1 MYSMDLYK
9 YIKYFILG
17 GSATILVHFLVERY
31 KHGPA
36 LTAYL
41 YCAPDI
47 YLVIMYVIYKSSG
60 LKGYYTFIVHSLIN
74 YGVNLII
81 ILILAFLTNYIKTNL
96 YINFFIAFVIFICYS
111 IYYFLYI
118 YKLEFTPQSYKNK

>member
-1 MYSMDLYK
+1 MDLYK

-17 GSATILVHFLVERY
+17 GSVTLFVNYLSDKF

-47 YLVIMYVIYKSSG
+47 YLVIMYVIYKSRG

-74 YGVNLII
+74 YIANLVVILLLV
-81 ILILAFLTNYIKTNL
+81 ILINYTGLSVYLNFLL
-96 YINFFIAFVIFICYS
+96 VSVLFIIYS
-111 IYYFLYI
+111 IYYFLYV
-118 YKLEFTPQSYKNK
+118 YKLEFTPHQGR

>member
-1 MYSMDLYK
+1 MDFYK

-17 GSATILVHFLVERY
+17 GSATLLVNFLVENY

-41 YCAPDI
+41 YCAPDV
-47 YLVIMYVIYKSSG
+47 YLVIMYIVYKSSG
-60 LKGYYTFIVHSLIN
+60 LKGYYTFTLHSLIN
-74 YGVNLII
+74 YTANLIL
-81 ILILAFLTNYIKTNL
+81 ILILAFLTNYIGTSVYL
-96 YINFFIAFVIFICYS
+96 NFLIILILFICYS

-118 YKLEFTPQSYKNK
+118 YKLQFTPKKL

>member
-1 MYSMDLYK
+1 MDLYK

-17 GSATILVHFLVERY
+17 GSATILVHFLVDKF

-47 YLVIMYVIYKSSG
+47 YLVIMYIIYKSRG
-60 LKGYYTFIVHSLIN
+60 VKGYYTFGIHSLVN
-74 YGVNLII
+74 YAANMVVILLLLLLIKYTGLHI
-81 ILILAFLTNYIKTNL
+81 YATFLIALL
-96 YINFFIAFVIFICYS
+96 FFISYS
-111 IYYFLYI
+111 IYYFMNI
-118 YKLEFTPQSYKNK
+118 YKLEFTP

>member
-1 MYSMDLYK
+1 MDFYK

-17 GSATILVHFLVERY
+17 GSATLLVNFLVENY

-41 YCAPDI
+41 YCAPDV
-47 YLVIMYVIYKSSG
+47 YLVIMYIIYKSSG
-60 LKGYYTFIVHSLIN
+60 LKGYYTFTLHSLIN
-74 YGVNLII
+74 YTANLVI
-81 ILILAFLTNYIKTNL
+81 ILILAFLTNYIGTSVYL
-96 YINFFIAFVIFICYS
+96 NFLIVLILFICYS

-118 YKLEFTPQSYKNK
+118 YKLQFTPKKL

>member
-1 MYSMDLYK
+1 MDWYK
-9 YIKYFILG
+9 HIKYFILG
-17 GSATILVHFLVERY
+17 GSATLLVNCLVEKY

-47 YLVIMYVIYKSSG
+47 YLVIMYIIYKSRG

-74 YGVNLII
+74 YTANLAV
-81 ILILAFLTNYIKTNL
+81 ILLLTFLTNCTSLNIYL
-96 YINFFIAFVIFICYS
+96 NFFIVSALFICYS
-111 IYYFLYI
+111 IYYFMYI
-118 YKLEFTPQSYKNK
+118 YKLEFIPQLS

>member
-1 MYSMDLYK
+1 MELYE

-17 GSATILVHFLVERY
+17 GSVTILVNYLVENY

-47 YLVIMYVIYKSSG
+47 YLVIMYIIYKTRG
-60 LKGYYTFIVHSLIN
+60 INGYYSFLMHSFIN
-74 YGVNLII
+74 YLANILLII
-81 ILILAFLTNYIKTNL
+81 LLIFLTNYLSNIYKS
-96 YINFFIAFVIFICYS
+96 FFIVTVLFILYS
-111 IYYFLYI
+111 IYYFLYV
-118 YKLEFTPQSYKNK
+118 YKLEFTPRHL

>member
-1 MYSMDLYK
+1 MDLYK

-17 GSATILVHFLVERY
+17 GSVTILVNYLLENY

-36 LTAYL
+36 LNAYI

-47 YLVIMYVIYKSSG
+47 YLVIMYIIYKSRG
-60 LKGYYTFIVHSLIN
+60 IKGYYTFVIHSLIN
-74 YGVNLII
+74 YTANILVILL
-81 ILILAFLTNYIKTNL
+81 LILLIKYTGLHVYVTFLIAL
-96 YINFFIAFVIFICYS
+96 LFFIGYS

-118 YKLEFTPQSYKNK
+118 YKLEFIPQKLYNT

>member
-1 MYSMDLYK
+1 MDWYK
-9 YIKYFILG
+9 HIKYFILG
-17 GSATILVHFLVERY
+17 GSATLLVNCLVEKY

-47 YLVIMYVIYKSSG
+47 YLVIMYIIYKSRG

-74 YGVNLII
+74 YVANVLII
-81 ILILAFLTNYIKTNL
+81 IALMFLIKYMPGKMLETS
-96 YINFFIAFVIFICYS
+96 FIVS
-111 IYYFLYI
+111 IDR
-118 YKLEFTPQSYKNK
+118 KSVV

>member
-1 MYSMDLYK
+1 MDFYK

-17 GSATILVHFLVERY
+17 GSATLLVNYLVENY

-47 YLVIMYVIYKSSG
+47 YLVVMYIVYKSSG
-60 LKGYYTFIVHSLIN
+60 LKGYYTFTMHSLIN
-74 YGVNLII
+74 YTANLII
-81 ILILAFLTNYIKTNL
+81 ILLLVLLTNYISSNVYL
-96 YINFFIAFVIFICYS
+96 NFLIVLILFICYS
-111 IYYFLYI
+111 VYYFLHI
-118 YKLEFTPQSYKNK
+118 YKLDFTPQKLYNK

>member
-1 MYSMDLYK
+1 MDWYK
-9 YIKYFILG
+9 HIKYFILG
-17 GSATILVHFLVERY
+17 GSATLLVHFLVDKF

-36 LTAYL
+36 LTSYL

-47 YLVIMYVIYKSSG
+47 YLVIMYVIYKTRG

-74 YGVNLII
+74 YTANLVV
-81 ILILAFLTNYIKTNL
+81 ILLLTFLTNYINTSIYL
-96 YINFFIAFVIFICYS
+96 NFFIVSVIFICYS

-118 YKLEFTPQSYKNK
+118 YKLEFTPK

>member
-1 MYSMDLYK
+1 MDWYK
-9 YIKYFILG
+9 HIKYFILG
-17 GSATILVHFLVERY
+17 GSATLLVNCLVEKY

-47 YLVIMYVIYKSSG
+47 YLVIMYIIYKSRG

-74 YGVNLII
+74 YTANIVV
-81 ILILAFLTNYIKTNL
+81 ILLLVFLTKYIGTSI
-96 YINFFIAFVIFICYS
+96 YINFSIVSVLFICYS
-111 IYYFLYI
+111 IYYFMYI
-118 YKLEFTPQSYKNK
+118 YKLEFTPQQQS

>member
-1 MYSMDLYK
+1 MDWYK
-9 YIKYFILG
+9 HIKYFILG
-17 GSATILVHFLVERY
+17 GSVTLLVHFLVDKF

-36 LTAYL
+36 LTSYL

-47 YLVIMYVIYKSSG
+47 YLVIMYVIYKTRG

-74 YGVNLII
+74 YTANLVV
-81 ILILAFLTNYIKTNL
+81 ILLLTFLTNYIGTSIYL
-96 YINFFIAFVIFICYS
+96 NFFIVSVLFICYS

-118 YKLEFTPQSYKNK
+118 YKLEFIPKQL

>member
-1 MYSMDLYK
+1 MDFYK

-17 GSATILVHFLVERY
+17 GSATLLVNFLVENY

-41 YCAPDI
+41 YCAPDV
-47 YLVIMYVIYKSSG
+47 YLVVMYIVYKSSG
-60 LKGYYTFIVHSLIN
+60 LKGYYTFTLHSLIN
-74 YGVNLII
+74 YTANLIL
-81 ILILAFLTNYIKTNL
+81 ILILAFLTNYIGTSVYL
-96 YINFFIAFVIFICYS
+96 NFLIILILFICYS

-118 YKLEFTPQSYKNK
+118 YKLQFTPKKL

>member
-1 MYSMDLYK
+1 MDLYK
-9 YIKYFILG
+9 YVKYFILG
-17 GSATILVHFLVERY
+17 GSVTLFVNYLSDKF

-47 YLVIMYVIYKSSG
+47 YLVIMYVIYKSRG

-74 YGVNLII
+74 YIANLVVILLLV
-81 ILILAFLTNYIKTNL
+81 ILINYTGLSVYLNFLL
-96 YINFFIAFVIFICYS
+96 VSVLFIIYS
-111 IYYFLYI
+111 IYYFLYV
-118 YKLEFTPQSYKNK
+118 YKLEFTPHQGR

>member
-1 MYSMDLYK
+1 MDFYK

-17 GSATILVHFLVERY
+17 GSATLFVNFLVENY

-41 YCAPDI
+41 YCAPDV
-47 YLVIMYVIYKSSG
+47 YLVIMYIVYKSSG
-60 LKGYYTFIVHSLIN
+60 LKGYYTFTLHSLIN
-74 YGVNLII
+74 YTANLIL
-81 ILILAFLTNYIKTNL
+81 ILILAFLTNYIGTSVYL
-96 YINFFIAFVIFICYS
+96 NFLIILILFICYS

-118 YKLEFTPQSYKNK
+118 YKLQFTPKKL